1 MGPSFLKHRF
11 KSGWRYYNKVM
22 ETCMK
27 KKEEFVK
34 ETEEQKRNRWD
45 KQQKMAKGLAK
56 SCGID
61 LKKLERERAKM
72 RQEKMDLIASKGHY

>member
-1 MGPSFLKHRF
+1 
-11 KSGWRYYNKVM
+11 
-22 ETCMK
+22 MK
-27 KKEEFVK
+27 EKKEFVE
-34 ETEEQKRNRWD
+34 ETMEQKRERWN
-45 KQQKMAKGLAK
+45 KQQKLAKGLAK